1 VVVGVLVWAK
11 SMLKFEGAD
20 AIVHARF
27 GFWDRRG
34 SYVNKVVAIAN
45 QKGGVGKTTTSVNL
59 AACLAEEGC
68 QVLLLDMDPQGNA
81 TSGLGIDRAGLEVST
96 YELLMGDMS
105 LSELAMPTGLD
116 NLSIVPSTTDL
127 AGAEIELVSHTTRE
141 YRLRDE
147 LRDTDAEFDFIIID
161 CPPSLGLLTIN
172 ALAAANTVLVPIQ
185 AEYYALE
192 GVGMLSQTVEL
203 VQDFLNPALT
213 WEGVLLTMYDG
224 RTNLSEQVADEVNRH
239 FGHLVYD
246 TMIPRNVRLSEAPS
260 YGEPIINYDNA
271 SRGAK
276 TYRSFAQEFLNRNH
290 FRPGSGSVSAR
301 A

>member
-1 VVVGVLVWAK
+1 
-11 SMLKFEGAD
+11 
-20 AIVHARF
+20 
-27 GFWDRRG
+27 
-34 SYVNKVVAIAN
+34 VNKVVAIAN

-59 AACLAEEGC
+59 AACLADAGC
-68 QVLLLDMDPQGNA
+68 QVLLLDLDPQGNA
-81 TSGLGIDRAGLEVST
+81 TSGLGIDRAGLDVST
-96 YELLMGDMS
+96 YELLMGDVA
-105 LSELAMPTGLD
+105 LAGLAMSTGVE
-116 NLSIVPSTTDL
+116 NLSLVPSTTDL
-127 AGAEIELVSHTTRE
+127 AGAEIELVSHSSRE

-147 LRDTDAEFDFIIID
+147 LRDTEVEFDFIIID

-192 GVGMLSQTVEL
+192 GVGMLSETVEL
-203 VQDFLNPALT
+203 VQDYLNPALT

-239 FGHLVYD
+239 FEHLVYK
-246 TMIPRNVRLSEAPS
+246 TKIPRNVRLSEAPS
-260 YGEPIINYDNA
+260 YGEPIISYDDA

-276 TYRSFAQEFLNRNH
+276 TYRSFTQEFLNRNH

-301 A
+301 V

>member
-1 VVVGVLVWAK
+1 
-11 SMLKFEGAD
+11 M
-20 AIVHARF
+20 
-27 GFWDRRG
+27 
-34 SYVNKVVAIAN
+34 NKVVAIAN

-59 AACLAEEGC
+59 AACLADEGC
-68 QVLLLDMDPQGNA
+68 RVLLLDMDPQGNA
-81 TSGLGIDRAGLEVST
+81 TSGLGIDRSQLGVST
-96 YELLMGDMS
+96 YELLMGDAS
-105 LSELAMPTGLD
+105 LAELAMATEVE
-116 NLSIVPSTTDL
+116 NLSVVPSTTDL

-141 YRLRDE
+141 FRLRDE
-147 LRDTDAEFDFIIID
+147 LRDAQVEFDFIIID

-172 ALAAANTVLVPIQ
+172 ALAAADTVLVPIQ

-192 GVGMLSQTVEL
+192 GVGMLSETVEL
-203 VQDFLNPALT
+203 VQDFLNPRLT

-239 FGHLVYD
+239 FGDLVFN

-260 YGEPIINYDNA
+260 FGEPIIQYDNA

-276 TYRSFAQEFLNRNH
+276 TYRRFAQEFLNRNH